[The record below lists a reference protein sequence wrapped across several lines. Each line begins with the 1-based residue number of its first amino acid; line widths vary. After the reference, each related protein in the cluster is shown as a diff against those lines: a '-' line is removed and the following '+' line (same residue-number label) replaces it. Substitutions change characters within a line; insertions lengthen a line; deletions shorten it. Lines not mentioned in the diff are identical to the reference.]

1 MVPVGAWHEELIL
14 LLMEYTENQII
25 DIILK
30 DLYSAGSYSQ
40 YLDSKKREISTE
52 MQTKEVT
59 KHNIRLNNWKLSIAL
74 IAAIISLIVSIFAIL
89 KSSNT
94 IERLRELFH
103 QNGIKD
109 VTHWF

>member
-14 LLMEYTENQII
+14 LLMEYTENQIM
-25 DIILK
+25 

-52 MQTKEVT
+52 MQTKELT